1 MATNTLS
8 YVDFDFDTIVSQLQD
23 RMSSRNAWK
32 DLYRS
37 GTGEV
42 ILEVM
47 AYVLNMGLF
56 YTERR
61 AEESY
66 LPTARLRSSVVN
78 LVSLIGY
85 SPKRKSSATG
95 NLTFS
100 IPLALSKIVYIPK
113 YTECQNSSGVKFLT
127 NASAA
132 IEKGATSVTV
142 EGVQGELI
150 QTDIT
155 SDGSLNQ
162 EYEVN
167 DTNVEN
173 SGSTTNPTLRVIVD
187 GTEWTEV
194 TSFYAS
200 EVTSE
205 HFRVIDEM
213 DGTVTVQFGDDINGK
228 APDSGSVIRIQYV
241 KSDGLDGNV
250 TNTGYITTINDAIYD
265 EDGAVVSNVSVTNS
279 SSFLGGD
286 DEESI
291 EEIRYEAPQVFK
303 TGDRAVNRAD
313 FISIIGNY
321 SGVAD
326 VNVWGENEEAEA
338 AGTTVDYEMLNKVKI
353 SVVLQEWQLPD
364 SVFKSNLS
372 AALYAKSMLTVKY
385 EYVTPVIIYVIPRLW
400 VMAAEGESLSQT
412 QADIETAL
420 DGQFSLG
427 DTTKLGTTVK
437 YSNVLAAIDDL
448 DRVAYANMDLEIYKT
463 LSSTYNSSY
472 DWGALL
478 EVTSI
483 EPGTVRLFV
492 DGTYVATDVDQ
503 YDGTGTFTASGVSG
517 TVNYSTG
524 EVLITAA
531 GTTAVY
537 VRYQQAQNGNVVPT
551 FRQICK
557 LQDVDIVSISNVS

>member
-8 YVDFDFDTIVSQLQD
+8 YVDFDFNTIVTQLQD
-23 RMSSRNAWK
+23 RMANRDAWK
-32 DLYRS
+32 DLNRS
-37 GTGEV
+37 GTGET

-66 LPTARLRSSVVN
+66 LPTAKLRSSVVN

-100 IPLALSKIVYIPK
+100 IPVASSTIVYIPK
-113 YTECQNSSGVKFLT
+113 YTECQTSDGVKYLT

-132 IEKGATSVTV
+132 IEKGSLSVTV
-142 EGVQGELI
+142 EGIQGELV

-162 EYEVN
+162 EYTIN
-167 DTNVEN
+167 DINVED
-173 SGSTTNPTLRVIVD
+173 SGDTANFTLRVIID
-187 GTEWTEV
+187 GTEWVEV
-194 TSFYAS
+194 SSFYVS
-200 EVTSE
+200 EVTDQ

-213 DGTVTVQFGDDINGK
+213 DGTVSIQFGDDINGK
-228 APDSGSVIRIQYV
+228 SPDSGSVVRLQYV
-241 KSDGLDGNV
+241 KSVGLSGNV
-250 TNTGYITTINDAIYD
+250 TNVGYVTTLNSVIYD
-265 EDGAVVSNVSVTNS
+265 EDAVVVSNVSVTNS
-279 SSFLGGD
+279 SSLLGGD
-286 DEESI
+286 DAESM

-326 VNVWGENEEAEA
+326 VNVWGENEEAEL
-338 AGTTVDYEMLNKVKI
+338 AGVDADYEMLNRVRI

-364 SVFKSNLS
+364 AVFKANLS
-372 AALYAKSMLTVKY
+372 AALYLRSMLTVKY
-385 EYVTPVIIYVIPRLW
+385 EYVTPIIIYVIPRLW
-400 VMAAEGESLSQT
+400 VNVASGESLSQA

-420 DGQFSLG
+420 ATEFTLG

-437 YSNVLAAIDDL
+437 YSNVLAAVDDL
-448 DRVAYANMDLEIYKT
+448 ERVAYANMDLEVYKV
-463 LSSTYNSSY
+463 LSSSYESNY

-483 EPGTVRLFV
+483 EPGTVRLFLDSV
-492 DGTYVATDVDQ
+492 YSVTDIDNQ
-503 YDGTGTFTASGVSG
+503 DGTGSFTASGVTGS
-517 TVNYSTG
+517 VNYSTG
-524 EVLITAA
+524 EILVDAPMATS
-531 GTTAVY
+531 TY
-537 VRYQQAQNGNVVPT
+537 VRYQQDQTGNIVPT

-557 LQDVDIVSISNVS
+557 LQDVDIVSIANVV